1 MHAGGI
7 CFIPG
12 ATSCKD
18 TNFFSIFAFAH
29 GFYRKHIYHFNGN
42 IMANEKEL
50 SIDLKQEVAKGS
62 YSNLAIITHS
72 HSEFIID
79 FATMLP
85 GLPKPEVNNRI
96 IMTPEHAKRL
106 FLALQDNINK
116 YESQN
121 GQILLGGEPKAT
133 FPMGGFGGGAKS

>member
-1 MHAGGI
+1 M
-7 CFIPG
+7 
-12 ATSCKD
+12 T
-18 TNFFSIFAFAH
+18 
-29 GFYRKHIYHFNGN
+29 N
-42 IMANEKEL
+42 IMEEKE
-50 SIDLKQEVAKGS
+50 IKIEIKPEIAKGT

-85 GLPKPEVNNRI
+85 GLQKPEVGNRI

-106 FLALQDNINK
+106 FLALQDNIAK

-121 GQILLGGEPKAT
+121 GPITFANAPKAT

>member
-1 MHAGGI
+1 ME
-7 CFIPG
+7 
-12 ATSCKD
+12 
-18 TNFFSIFAFAH
+18 
-29 GFYRKHIYHFNGN
+29 
-42 IMANEKEL
+42 NEKE
-50 SIDLKQEVAKGS
+50 IKIELKPEVAKGS

-72 HSEFIID
+72 HRELIID

-85 GLPKPEVNNRI
+85 GLQKPEVGNRI

-106 FLALQDNINK
+106 FLALQDNIGK

-121 GQILLGGEPKAT
+121 GPITFANGPKAT

>member
-1 MHAGGI
+1 
-7 CFIPG
+7 
-12 ATSCKD
+12 
-18 TNFFSIFAFAH
+18 
-29 GFYRKHIYHFNGN
+29 
-42 IMANEKEL
+42 MANEKEFK
-50 SIDLKQEVAKGS
+50 IELKPEVAKGS

-85 GLPKPEVNNRI
+85 GLPKPEVGKRI

-106 FLALQDNINK
+106 YLALQDNINK
-116 YESQN
+116 YESQH
-121 GQILLGGEPKAT
+121 GQITFANEPKAT

>member
-1 MHAGGI
+1 
-7 CFIPG
+7 
-12 ATSCKD
+12 
-18 TNFFSIFAFAH
+18 
-29 GFYRKHIYHFNGN
+29 
-42 IMANEKEL
+42 MANDNGIK
-50 SIDLKQEVAKGS
+50 IDVKPEVAKGN

-72 HSEFIID
+72 HTEFILD

-85 GLPKPEVNNRI
+85 GLPKPEVSNRI

>member
-1 MHAGGI
+1 
-7 CFIPG
+7 
-12 ATSCKD
+12 
-18 TNFFSIFAFAH
+18 
-29 GFYRKHIYHFNGN
+29 
-42 IMANEKEL
+42 MANEKEF
-50 SIDLKQEVAKGS
+50 SIELKPDVAKGS

-85 GLPKPEVNNRI
+85 GLPKPEVSNRI

-116 YESQN
+116 YETQN
-121 GQILLGGEPKAT
+121 GQIAIGGEPKAT
-133 FPMGGFGGGAKS
+133 FHMGGAKS